1 MRLFYERN
9 CLEDKQNLGKL
20 KLWKESFQEVI
31 IGETGTEARTLLG
44 REGQKIKES
53 VKLDDMGWTISILIS
68 WKPYFSSHQ
77 Y

>member
-1 MRLFYERN
+1 
-9 CLEDKQNLGKL
+9 
-20 KLWKESFQEVI
+20 
-31 IGETGTEARTLLG
+31 LLG